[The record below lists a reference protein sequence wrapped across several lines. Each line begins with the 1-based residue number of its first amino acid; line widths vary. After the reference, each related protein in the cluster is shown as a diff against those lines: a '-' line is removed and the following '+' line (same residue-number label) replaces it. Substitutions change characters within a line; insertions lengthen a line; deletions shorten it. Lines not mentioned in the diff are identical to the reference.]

1 MRFHTLLIVMTL
13 LLVAAG
19 ATGCAGEPTSVAT
32 ADALSATQE
41 RGVAAREVK
50 EATMTPLPSPEPA
63 GVTPPPEA
71 EQVVQLATED
81 LAEQLGVEPEEIRLI
96 SVEAMEWS
104 DASLGCPQPDMMY
117 TQVITPGYKVVLEAQ
132 GERYEYHTDTATNVV
147 LCQPEIGGTE
157 SDSPVTPSAA
167 TEGEPLADAKPPAA
181 AEEAVKLAKE
191 DLIKRLGV
199 ATDVIRL
206 VSAEAV
212 DWSDASLGCPQPGMM
227 YAQVITPG
235 FLVTIEAEGQQYEY
249 HTDQGRFVVLCEE

>member
-19 ATGCAGEPTSVAT
+19 ATGCGGEPTSVAT
-32 ADALSATQE
+32 ADALSVAQE
-41 RGVAAREVK
+41 RGADAREVK
-50 EATMTPLPSPEPA
+50 EAAMTPLPSPEPA
-63 GVTPPPEA
+63 EVTPPPEA
-71 EQVVQLATED
+71 EQFVQLAIED
-81 LAEQLGVEPEEIRLI
+81 LAGQLGVEPEEIRLI

-117 TQVITPGYKVVLEAQ
+117 AQVITPGYKVVLEAQ
-132 GERYEYHTDTATNVV
+132 GERYEYHTDTATDVV
-147 LCQPEIGGTE
+147 LCQPENGGTE
-157 SDSPVTPSAA
+157 SGSRVTPSAA

-181 AEEAVKLAKE
+181 AEAVKLAKE
-191 DLIKRLGV
+191 DLTKRLGV
-199 ATDVIRL
+199 ATEAIRL
-206 VSAEAV
+206 VSVEAV

-249 HTDQGRFVVLCEE
+249 HTDEGRFVVLCEE